1 MASTESVWGFA
12 HRFLVVGV
20 TASALLVGACSS
32 DEEEVEYQEAPVENL
47 YNSAMD
53 SLEVGNYGAAT
64 QQFDEVERQ
73 HPYSPWATKA
83 QIMAAYAYYQADQ
96 YDEAVAA
103 LERFI
108 QLHPANPDVPYA
120 HYLIGLSYYERISD
134 PARDQEMT
142 QQARRVFSELITRYP
157 DSEFARDARVKLDLA
172 NDHLA
177 AKEMVVGRYY
187 LNQRHYLAAINR
199 FKGVIQFYQTT
210 THTPEALHR
219 MVEAYRAL
227 GLDDEAQKVAAVLG
241 YNFPGSEWY
250 IDSYA
255 LVEDPSAR
263 PPENSSWYQFW

>member
-1 MASTESVWGFA
+1 MANVARTKGFIRLFLVAAVSAST
-12 HRFLVVGV
+12 
-20 TASALLVGACSS
+20 LLIGACAG
-32 DEEEVEYQEAPVENL
+32 DKEEVEYKEAPVEDL
-47 YNSAMD
+47 YNKALD
-53 SLEVGNYGAAT
+53 TLEGGDFKAAT
-64 QQFDEVERQ
+64 KLFDEVERQ

-83 QIMAAYAYYQADQ
+83 QIMAAYAYYQSDQ

-120 HYLIGLSYYERISD
+120 QYLIGLSYYERISD

-142 QQARRVFSELITRYP
+142 QEARRVFSELIARYP
-157 DSEFARDARVKLDLA
+157 DSKYARDARVKLDLA

-187 LNQRHYLAAINR
+187 LRQRHYLAAINR
-199 FKGVIQFYQTT
+199 FKTVIQSYQTT

-219 MVEAYRAL
+219 LVEAYRAL
-227 GLDDEAQKVAAVLG
+227 GLDEEAQKAAALLG

-250 IDSYA
+250 LDSYA
-255 LVEDPSAR
+255 LVEDGTVR
-263 PPENSSWYQFW
+263 PTEKSWYELW